1 MQKDMHLATVSAYES
16 GVAIPVTNVAKEIYR
31 LAMRGGHD
39 TEDFSVVY
47 EYLSSGSAVATV
59 DQKSSTPTKAQLQ
72 QAN

>member
-16 GVAIPVTNVAKEIYR
+16 GAAVPVTNVAKEIYR

-47 EYLSSGSAVATV
+47 EYLTNASDSAIV
-59 DQKSSTPTKAQLQ
+59 DQKSSARAKAQLH
-72 QAN
+72 QAT

>member
-39 TEDFSVVY
+39 AEDFSVVY
-47 EYLSSGSAVATV
+47 EYLSSASDSAIV
-59 DQKSSTPTKAQLQ
+59 DQTSSPPAKAELLQ
-72 QAN
+72 AR

>member
-1 MQKDMHLATVSAYES
+1 MHLATVSGYES

-47 EYLSSGSAVATV
+47 EYLSNASDFAKVDEKLSAPA
-59 DQKSSTPTKAQLQ
+59 KAQFQ
-72 QAN
+72 QAD